1 MNEIFDLDTIA
12 GFYPRKKADI
22 SLKKLNKVLKSH
34 IVRRSCLVSARGVF
48 YDSRDGNEETLVW
61 AEASRVDCFS
71 QFTPVGT
78 VDMRNFEGEDVYIQ
92 SLRVRGVR
100 IWRLFP
106 DEQGWDCTHPG
117 FISFLDCLDGSGD
130 ILYMPGKLSS
140 IKSAASGRDL
150 RIIVDTHFYNL
161 TDTLFS
167 IEPGDGFFLSTR
179 RLHGPG
185 VIKKI
190 CEKFGSER
198 MLFASGSPLMS
209 LSGALAIVRNADL
222 SVEEE
227 ANILGG
233 NLSQMLGGRAL

>member
-1 MNEIFDLDTIA
+1 MNEIFDLDTMA
-12 GFYPRKKADI
+12 GLYPRKKADI
-22 SLKKLNKVLKSH
+22 SLNRLNKLLESH
-34 IVRRSCLVSARGVF
+34 SVRRSCLVSARGVF
-48 YDSRDGNEETLVW
+48 YDSRDGNDETLVW
-61 AEASRVDCFS
+61 AEASKEDCFS

-78 VDMRNFEGEDVYIQ
+78 VDMRKFEGDEVYIQ
-92 SLRVRGVR
+92 SLRARGVR

-106 DEQGWDCTHPG
+106 EEQGWDCTHPG
-117 FISFLDCLDGSGD
+117 FTSFLDCLDGSGD

-140 IKSAASGRDL
+140 IKSVASGRNL

-167 IEPGDGFFLSTR
+167 MEPGDGFFLSTR

-190 CEKFGSER
+190 CDKFGSEKL
-198 MLFASGSPLMS
+198 LFASGSPLMS
-209 LSGALAIVRNADL
+209 LSGALAIVRSADL

-227 ANILGG
+227 TNILGS
-233 NLSQMLGGRAL
+233 NLSLILEKGVL

>member
-1 MNEIFDLDTIA
+1 VNEIFDLDTMA
-12 GFYPRKKADI
+12 GYYPRKKADI
-22 SLKKLNKVLKSH
+22 SLKKLIKVLKNH
-34 IVRRSCLVSARGVF
+34 NVRRSCLVSARGVF
-48 YDSRDGNEETLVW
+48 YDSREGNDESLVW
-61 AEASRVDCFS
+61 AEASKEDRFS

-78 VDMRNFEGEDVYIQ
+78 VDMRKFEGESAYIQ

-117 FISFLDCLDGSGD
+117 FTSFLDCLDGSGD
-130 ILYMPGKLSS
+130 LLYLSGKLSS

-167 IEPGDGFFLSTR
+167 MEPGDGFFLSTR

-190 CEKFGSER
+190 CDKFGSER
-198 MLFASGSPLMS
+198 LLFASGSPLIS
-209 LSGALAIVRNADL
+209 FSGALAIVRSADL

-227 ANILGG
+227 TNILGR
-233 NLSQMLGGRAL
+233 NLSLMLGEEAL